1 MAMMKK
7 LKIVFVLLCM
17 LSLSLFYANNAY
29 ADYGIPGC
37 KEAYNAIG
45 KAGQMADLETLVK
58 TDCAVMYRKG
68 WRLPTKGGTYNPGVC
83 KPAWNDIVKAG
94 EIENAKF
101 MVTHNCPVFYRKGWV
116 E

>member
-7 LKIVFVLLCM
+7 LKIVFVVLCM

-29 ADYGIPGC
+29 ADYAVPGC
-37 KEAYNAIG
+37 KEAYKAIG
-45 KAGQMADLETLVK
+45 QAGQLANMETLVK
-58 TDCAVMYRKG
+58 TDCAIMHRKK
-68 WRLPTKGGTYNPGVC
+68 WRLPTEGGTSNRSVC
-83 KPAWNDIVKAG
+83 VPAWNDIVKAG

-116 E
+116 K